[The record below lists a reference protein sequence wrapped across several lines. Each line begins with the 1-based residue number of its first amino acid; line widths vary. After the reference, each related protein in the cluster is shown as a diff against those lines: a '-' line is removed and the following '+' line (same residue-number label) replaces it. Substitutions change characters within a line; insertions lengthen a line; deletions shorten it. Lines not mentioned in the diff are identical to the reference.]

1 MGEQLTHIALLRIR
15 KPQPGKT
22 VFHQQLENMAGVSL
36 VGLLLANI
44 TGSNLGRI
52 PNPQGVSKLFHQ
64 QLKPARIAG
73 GFHANQRRN
82 RQLTIESFRLAAG
95 MHQLLLLH
103 LPGLCV
109 QYCYLL
115 VARVKITAYN
125 LHKAPLLPRS
135 ATQVSNPSLVPG
147 PLGPFGLSN
156 QPKGRDLQCAIRM
169 PHIHRWT
176 STLALSVILRLRSIE
191 ALPQIFR
198 KRERRMS
205 TVTAAK
211 RKRALVER
219 NGAHAASTI
228 ALPLG
233 NSPLL
238 FNHPP
243 LFVIPTGGKGSAVRH

>member
-64 QLKPARIAG
+64 QLKPAGIAG

-156 QPKGRDLQCAIRM
+156 QAQRGICSSPSSPPK
-169 PHIHRWT
+169 
-176 STLALSVILRLRSIE
+176 
-191 ALPQIFR
+191 
-198 KRERRMS
+198 
-205 TVTAAK
+205 
-211 RKRALVER
+211 
-219 NGAHAASTI
+219 AHAATPFHP
-228 ALPLG
+228 AMPLYFS
-233 NSPLL
+233 NR
-238 FNHPP
+238 P
-243 LFVIPTGGKGSAVRH
+243 LFTAALSFLSFRAQQGICSSA